1 MPGTQSAAAVSP
13 SAAEPR
19 ACLNCGEPL
28 RGPYCWRCG
37 QEDLDLH
44 RPLKQL
50 ARDAVGDLF
59 NLDTR
64 FLRTLLPL
72 LFRPG
77 FLIREYLAGRRVRFV
92 QPLKMYLLATLI
104 FFSLVALL
112 PRKHFT
118 VVRTTEKPLEAPTG
132 GVRFSLPT
140 IDDQST
146 WFAQRIEEASD
157 NAQKDPDRF
166 GATVMANLPRA
177 FFLLLPAFAL
187 LLKLFYWK
195 QDRYYLDHLIF
206 ALYFHAFVFAALTLR
221 IGLTRPWM
229 PGWIGTPLA
238 ILLWLWLFSYLPIA
252 LRRVYGGTRTKTALK
267 LTGLLASYAVVFGAT
282 SVMLILMTLLWF

>member
-1 MPGTQSAAAVSP
+1 MPEPRPAAAASP
-13 SAAEPR
+13 AAAETR
-19 ACLNCGEPL
+19 ACLNCAEPL
-28 RGPYCWRCG
+28 LGPYCWSCG

-50 ARDAVGDLF
+50 ARDAVGDLL

-64 FLRTLLPL
+64 FLRTIGPL

-77 FLIREYLAGRRVRFV
+77 FLIREYLAGRRVRHV

-118 VVRTTEKPLEAPTG
+118 VVRTTERPLEAPTG

-166 GATVMANLPRA
+166 GATVIANLPRA

-206 ALYFHAFVFAALTLR
+206 ALYFHAFVFTALTLR
-221 IGLTRPWM
+221 LPLTRSWM
-229 PGWIGTPLA
+229 PHWIETPLA
-238 ILLWLWLFSYLPIA
+238 LLLWLWLFLYLPIA
-252 LRRVYGGTRTKTALK
+252 LRRVYGGTWKKTALK
-267 LTGLLASYAVVFGAT
+267 LAGLLSLYVAIFGAT
-282 SVMLILMTLLWF
+282 AVLLILMTLLWF